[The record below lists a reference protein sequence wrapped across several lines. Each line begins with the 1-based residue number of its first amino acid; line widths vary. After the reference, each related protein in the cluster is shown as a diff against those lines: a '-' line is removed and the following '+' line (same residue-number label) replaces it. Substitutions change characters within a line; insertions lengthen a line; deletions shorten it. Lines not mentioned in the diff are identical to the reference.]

1 MLIPPISLG
10 LLATFKD
17 HITKPTAMAQGRVAH
32 LIEWKSWGG
41 EAASRGGWC
50 GGWGGVG
57 AALQE
62 DEQLYSHLTDEIK
75 EARFAAGET
84 AFIYLTCSYQVSNTP
99 LTLSIKL
106 QPYIKVYTAIPRLC
120 YLMLLT
126 SSALRKMK
134 DRGRIFPFFL
144 STLTALILCLLVTC
158 WHQNYSNQCRN
169 TGYWLHFL
177 NQQIRFHHLQNDSV
191 ISNALSLSWW
201 LWYSKHC

>member
-84 AFIYLTCSYQVSNTP
+84 AFIYLTCCYQVSNIP
-99 LTLSIKL
+99 LTLSINL
-106 QPYIKVYTAIPRLC
+106 QPCITVYTVIPRLC
-120 YLMLLT
+120 
-126 SSALRKMK
+126 SSQVQHCLKWRTEA
-134 DRGRIFPFFL
+134 GFFHPFFPHWQL
-144 STLTALILCLLVTC
+144 FFYV
-158 WHQNYSNQCRN
+158 
-169 TGYWLHFL
+169 
-177 NQQIRFHHLQNDSV
+177 
-191 ISNALSLSWW
+191 SWW
-201 LWYSKHC
+201 HVDIRTVATNVEIPDLTTLSEPTDQISSPAKW

>member
-1 MLIPPISLG
+1 MLIPPFSLG

-75 EARFAAGET
+75 EARFAAGEM
-84 AFIYLTCSYQVSNTP
+84 AFIYVTCSCLVSNMP
-99 LTLSIKL
+99 LTQSMNL
-106 QPYIKVYTAIPRLC
+106 QPGIKVYTVIPCLLR
-120 YLMLLT
+120 LLT
-126 SSALRKMK
+126 SSALRKIK
-134 DRGRIFPFFL
+134 DRGRIFPSFL
-144 STLTALILCLLVTC
+144 STLIALVCLLETC
-158 WHQNYSNQCRN
+158 
-169 TGYWLHFL
+169 
-177 NQQIRFHHLQNDSV
+177 
-191 ISNALSLSWW
+191 
-201 LWYSKHC
+201 